1 MFANI
6 LFDLIL
12 AGILAAGVILGI
24 KNGFISTV
32 AKPVKFIAAIAIA
45 LSLAAGFGSVFIE
58 PIVGPAISNK
68 VSGILV
74 EKYADITAETAS
86 AELPTLIK
94 FAASMCGVDI
104 STVASAA
111 EGNNI
116 IVSIVDTVTHPVVEI
131 VSTIAGFIIVY
142 FVAKILLGILLHLI
156 NELFDSGIAGTAN
169 KILGAVFTFLLAFC
183 VAWAF
188 TAFSE
193 FFLNIPLI
201 AKANWVSNFEGGI
214 LYKFF
219 RLFTPLDLLL
229 SF

>member
-1 MFANI
+1 MFADI

-12 AGILAAGVILGI
+12 LGILGGGVYMGI
-24 KNGFISTV
+24 KKGFINTI
-32 AKPVKFIAAIAIA
+32 AAPVKFIASIVLA
-45 LSLAAGFGSVFIE
+45 LSLASVFGSIFVE
-58 PIVGPAISNK
+58 PIVGPAITNK
-68 VSGILV
+68 VTDILV

-86 AELPTLIK
+86 TDLPTLIK
-94 FAASMCGVDI
+94 FAASLCGVDI
-104 STVASAA
+104 SAVASEAQ
-111 EGNNI
+111 GTYI
-116 IVSIVDTVTHPVVEI
+116 IESIVHTVTQPVVEI

-142 FVAKILLGILLHLI
+142 FIAKILLDILLMFI
-156 NELFDSGIAGTAN
+156 NEMFKKGIAGTTN

-188 TAFSE
+188 TAVSE

-201 AKANWVSNFEGGI
+201 AKAKWVSEFDGGL
-214 LYKFF
+214 LYRFF

>member
-6 LFDLIL
+6 FFDLIL
-12 AGILAAGVILGI
+12 LGILGAGIYIGI
-24 KNGFISTV
+24 KKGFINTV
-32 AKPVKFIAAIAIA
+32 AAPVKFIASIVLA
-45 LSLAAGFGSVFIE
+45 LSLASIFGSIFVE
-58 PIVGPAISNK
+58 PIVGPAITNK

-86 AELPTLIK
+86 TDLPTLIK
-94 FAASMCGVDI
+94 FAAAMCGVDI
-104 STVASAA
+104 SAVASAA
-111 EGNNI
+111 DGTYI
-116 IVSIVDTVTHPVVEI
+116 IESIVHTVTHPVVQI

-142 FVAKILLGILLHLI
+142 FIAKILLDMLLKFI
-156 NELFDSGIAGTAN
+156 NDMFQSGIAGTTN
-169 KILGAVFTFLLAFC
+169 KILGAVVTFLLAFC

-188 TAFSE
+188 TAVSE

-201 AKANWVSNFEGGI
+201 AKAKWVSEFEGGL
-214 LYKFF
+214 LYRFF

>member
-12 AGILAAGVILGI
+12 TGILAAGIILGI

-32 AKPVKFIAAIAIA
+32 ARPVKFVAALALA
-45 LSLAAGFGSVFIE
+45 LSLANGFGSVFIE
-58 PIVGPAISNK
+58 PIVGPAITHK
-68 VSGILV
+68 ISGILI

-94 FAASMCGVDI
+94 FAASLCGVDI

-111 EGNNI
+111 EGSSI
-116 IVSIVDTVTHPVVEI
+116 IESIVDTVTHPVVEV

-142 FVAKILLGILLHLI
+142 FIAKILLGILLHFI
-156 NELFDSGIAGTAN
+156 NEIFDSGLAGTTN
-169 KILGAVFTFLLAFC
+169 KVLGAVFTFLLAFC

-188 TAFSE
+188 TAVSE

-201 AKANWVSNFEGGI
+201 ARAKWVSNFEGGL
-214 LYKFF
+214 LYRFF